1 MNDIMIAC
9 RKSFTDT
16 LLALA
21 RKDRDIVAVTTD
33 ARGSVTLNDF
43 AKELPA
49 QFVECGIAEQDAVG
63 ISAGLAHSG
72 KKVFVCG
79 PACFYVARS
88 LEQVKVDLAYSRNPV
103 KILGVSGGVAYGALG
118 ATHHSLHDIAAL
130 RTFPGMNIVLP
141 CDARQTARLV
151 KLLVDYPEP
160 VYVRVGRAAVPDVY
174 GDDCGNHPTQCL
186 ADLLTMYEHLP
197 LGKRLEDVNMVVVG
211 DASTPEASLGYALS
225 RLGAHFT
232 IICPE
237 GYGLP
242 QKVINRIENNNRIS
256 GGTFTQTT
264 DINAVKGAD
273 FIMAEEWCWG
283 RTEEEI
289 KQRDADFKPTY
300 VVSSKLL
307 EKAGENTLL
316 MHVLPAN
323 AGNGNWPDEK
333 EVTRE
338 CLDGPRSAV
347 WDEAENRL
355 SAMMAL
361 LVYYTRPHFQ
371 IPDPEDIAY
380 YEAKTEDLLSNIFDR
395 RIR

>member
-1 MNDIMIAC
+1 MAFMSSSATDLHKWDLRHFLNMNQFTKEEIYEWIDLMKLLKDARRHNAIPQLFKG
-9 RKSFTDT
+9 KSLGMVFQQNSTRTRVSFETAAT
-16 LLALA
+16 LLGGHALMLGSGDIHLGKKETVEDTARVLA
-21 RKDRDIVAVTTD
+21 RMVDVVMIRTDKYEDIE
-33 ARGSVTLNDF
+33 RF
-43 AKELPA
+43 AHA
-49 QFVECGIAEQDAVG
+49 SSI
-63 ISAGLAHSG
+63 
-72 KKVFVCG
+72 
-79 PACFYVARS
+79 
-88 LEQVKVDLAYSRNPV
+88 PV
-103 KILGVSGGVAYGALG
+103 INAMS
-118 ATHHSLHDIAAL
+118 T
-130 RTFPGMNIVLP
+130 
-141 CDARQTARLV
+141 
-151 KLLVDYPEP
+151 
-160 VYVRVGRAAVPDVY
+160 DVY